1 MEPKT
6 RVVLGARDRTLV
18 HLAHVAFVL
27 LRRGGD
33 VEAVEAR
40 HLERVFV
47 VGAVVPDLVVG
58 CRERAEGTGGEGG
71 GLVGDGD
78 GADFGIAVIP
88 DVGGCVLAVDEG
100 AGARGGVE
108 G

>member
-1 MEPKT
+1 M
-6 RVVLGARDRTLV
+6 
-18 HLAHVAFVL
+18 
-27 LRRGGD
+27 
-33 VEAVEAR
+33 
-40 HLERVFV
+40 
-47 VGAVVPDLVVG
+47 GAVVPDLVVG